1 MLFNLAVGNWPLQ
14 KSPSSDFS
22 SWGRLVAS
30 LRNWVLFASNKT
42 RKNNFSVRFPNLYK
56 KKNLLKESESCSQM
70 GQAANGLL
78 SGNKDLAAQWTNQM
92 SGWNNCGR
100 EKVQENSRLNV
111 TANRAERVSGTQG
124 VRPITK
130 ILTRKSENVYPV
142 LQVFLRRSRAVWNR
156 ILSTRIGFS
165 STRNQW
171 IRSPIA
177 HRFETVPQSSLRP
190 HPHEP
195 GKKNMR
201 FQECSN

>member
-1 MLFNLAVGNWPLQ
+1 
-14 KSPSSDFS
+14 
-22 SWGRLVAS
+22 
-30 LRNWVLFASNKT
+30 
-42 RKNNFSVRFPNLYK
+42 
-56 KKNLLKESESCSQM
+56 M

-92 SGWNNCGR
+92 SGWNNCRR

-165 STRNQW
+165 PTRNQW
-171 IRSPIA
+171 IRSPKA

-195 GKKNMR
+195 GKKKYAVSGMFELVWTWPKPIALLTFSLPSTSSLLELPSDKIKDRGHGIANENR
-201 FQECSN
+201 GYALETRLLSSELPLKLFIC

>member
-1 MLFNLAVGNWPLQ
+1 
-14 KSPSSDFS
+14 
-22 SWGRLVAS
+22 
-30 LRNWVLFASNKT
+30 
-42 RKNNFSVRFPNLYK
+42 
-56 KKNLLKESESCSQM
+56 M

-78 SGNKDLAAQWTNQM
+78 SRNKDLAAQWTNQM
-92 SGWNNCGR
+92 SGWNNCRR

-142 LQVFLRRSRAVWNR
+142 LQVFSRRSRAVWNR

-165 STRNQW
+165 PTRNQW
-171 IRSPIA
+171 IRSPKA
-177 HRFETVPQSSLRP
+177 RRFETVPQSSLRP

-195 GKKNMR
+195 GKKICGFRNVR
-201 FQECSN
+201 ISVDVAKTYCFVDVLVAVDVVVAWAPEWQNQRPRPWHNERKQGLCFRNLFA